1 MSPNLSLTGQGGAW
15 KELRLGVALGRI
27 SGAADML
34 EERGSFH
41 VRLWGAQ
48 SWTEEKNRKK
58 KQEEPIGSA
67 AETK

>member
-1 MSPNLSLTGQGGAW
+1 MGQGGAW

-34 EERGSFH
+34 EERVSFH

-48 SWTEEKNRKK
+48 SWTEEKNRKE
-58 KQEEPIGSA
+58 KQQKQSGMCASSSRDHGSFY
-67 AETK
+67 